1 MNKRLKSYK
10 QFFDSL
16 QIDLSV
22 DLIDINESLGI
33 MYDSILKSIGAEEM
47 DIFKTFKLPE
57 DYTDRLDLEFLHDDV
72 VFINSLAS
80 IGLKKS
86 QLQNSDDYE
95 TYLSRTCRFMMIYNV
110 ESNELENPV
119 FILIQSWNDSLKK
132 WESLKLYKFNGDVKK
147 FYDKLSSKIIEI
159 EIGDEKFIYNSTN
172 RNEWILQ
179 NSDKANK
186 KFKKY
191 LRKEELEELFKDKT
205 IKLRIV

>member
-16 QIDLSV
+16 QIDLSI
-22 DLIDINESLGI
+22 DLIDINESLGV

-57 DYTDRLDLEFLHDDV
+57 EYLDRLDLEILHDDV

-95 TYLSRTCRFMMIYNV
+95 TYLTRPCRFMMVYNV
-110 ESNELENPV
+110 ESNELENPI
-119 FILIQSWNDSLKK
+119 FILIQSWNESLKK
-132 WESLKLYKFNGDVKK
+132 WESLKLYKFNGDVRK

-159 EIGDEKFIYNSTN
+159 EIDDEKFIYNSTN
-172 RNEWILQ
+172 KNEWILQ

-186 KFKKY
+186 RFKKY
-191 LRKEELEELFKDKT
+191 LRKEELEELLKDRS

>member
-22 DLIDINESLGI
+22 ELIDINESLGI

-47 DIFKTFKLPE
+47 DIVETFKLPE
-57 DYTDRLDLEFLHDDV
+57 NYIDRLDLEFLHDDV

-80 IGLKKS
+80 VGLKKS
-86 QLQNSDDYE
+86 QLQNSEDYE
-95 TYLSRTCRFMMIYNV
+95 TYLTRPCRFMMIYNV
-110 ESNELENPV
+110 ESNEIENPV

-132 WESLKLYKFNGDVKK
+132 WESLKLYKFNGDVRK

-159 EIGDEKFIYNSTN
+159 ELDDEKFIYNSTN
-172 RNEWILQ
+172 KNEWILQ
-179 NSDKANK
+179 NSDKSNK

-191 LRKEELEELFKDKT
+191 LRKEELEELLKDRR

>member
-22 DLIDINESLGI
+22 ELIDINESLAM
-33 MYDSILKSIGAEEM
+33 MYDSIMKSIGAEEM
-47 DIFKTFKLPE
+47 DIFKTFKLPQ
-57 DYTDRLDLEFLHDDV
+57 DYNDKLDLEFLHDDI

-86 QLQNSDDYE
+86 VLQKSDDYE
-95 TYLSRTCRFMMIYNV
+95 TYLNKPCRFMMIYNV
-110 ESNELENPV
+110 ESNELEDPV
-119 FILIQSWNDSLKK
+119 FILIQSWNDSVEK
-132 WESLKLYKFNGDVKK
+132 WENLKLYKFNGDVKK

-159 EIGDEKFIYNSTN
+159 ELEDEKYIYNSTN
-172 RNEWILQ
+172 KNEWLLQ
-179 NSDKANK
+179 NSEKANK

-191 LRKEELEELFKDKT
+191 LRKEELEDLLKDRR

>member
-22 DLIDINESLGI
+22 NLIDINESLAM
-33 MYDSILKSIGAEEM
+33 MYDSIMKSIGAEEM
-47 DIFKTFKLPE
+47 DIFKTFKLPL
-57 DYTDRLDLEFLHDDV
+57 DYTDKLDLEFLHDDII
-72 VFINSLAS
+72 FINSLAS

-86 QLQNSDDYE
+86 VLQKSDDYE
-95 TYLSRTCRFMMIYNV
+95 TYLNKPCRFMMIYNV
-110 ESNELENPV
+110 ESNELEDPV
-119 FILIQSWNDSLKK
+119 FILIQSWNDSIEK
-132 WESLKLYKFNGDVKK
+132 WENLKLYKFNGDVKK

-159 EIGDEKFIYNSTN
+159 ELEDEKYIYNSTN
-172 RNEWILQ
+172 KNEWLLQ
-179 NSDKANK
+179 NSEKANK

-191 LRKEELEELFKDKT
+191 LRKEELEELLKDRR

>member
-1 MNKRLKSYK
+1 MNKKLKSYK

-22 DLIDINESLGI
+22 ELIDINESLGL
-33 MYDSILKSIGAEEM
+33 MYDNILKSIGAEEM
-47 DIFKTFKLPE
+47 SVIQTFKLPE
-57 DYTDRLDLEFLHDDV
+57 NYEEKLDLDYLHDDI

-86 QLQNSDDYE
+86 QLQNSEDYE
-95 TYLSRTCRFMMIYNV
+95 TYLSRPCRFMMIYNV

-119 FILIQSWNDSLKK
+119 FILIQSWSDSLKR
-132 WESLKLYKFNGDVKK
+132 WEGLKLYKFNGDVKK

-159 EIGDEKFIYNSTN
+159 ELGEDKFIYNSTN
-172 RNEWILQ
+172 KNEWILQ
-179 NSDKANK
+179 NSDKENK

-191 LRKEELEELFKDKT
+191 LRREELEDLLKDKR

>member
-22 DLIDINESLGI
+22 NLIDINESLAM
-33 MYDSILKSIGAEEM
+33 MYDSIMKSIGAEEM
-47 DIFKTFKLPE
+47 DIFKTFKLPQ
-57 DYTDRLDLEFLHDDV
+57 DYTDKLDLEFLHDDII
-72 VFINSLAS
+72 FINSLAS

-86 QLQNSDDYE
+86 VLQKSDDYE
-95 TYLSRTCRFMMIYNV
+95 TYLNKPCRFMMIYNV
-110 ESNELENPV
+110 ESNELEDPV
-119 FILIQSWNDSLKK
+119 FILIQSWNDSIEK
-132 WESLKLYKFNGDVKK
+132 WENLKLYKFNGDVKK

-159 EIGDEKFIYNSTN
+159 ELEDEKYIYNSTN
-172 RNEWILQ
+172 KNEWLLQ
-179 NSDKANK
+179 NSEKANK

-191 LRKEELEELFKDKT
+191 LRKEELEELLKDRR

>member
-22 DLIDINESLGI
+22 ELIDINESLAM
-33 MYDSILKSIGAEEM
+33 MYDSIMKSIGAEEM
-47 DIFKTFKLPE
+47 DIFKTFKLPQ
-57 DYTDRLDLEFLHDDV
+57 DYTDKLDLEFLHDDII
-72 VFINSLAS
+72 FINSLAS

-86 QLQNSDDYE
+86 VLQKSDDYE
-95 TYLSRTCRFMMIYNV
+95 TYLNKPCRFMMIYNV
-110 ESNELENPV
+110 ESNELEDPV
-119 FILIQSWNDSLKK
+119 FILIQSWNDSIEK
-132 WESLKLYKFNGDVKK
+132 WENLKLYKFNGDVKK

-159 EIGDEKFIYNSTN
+159 ELEDEKYIYNSTN
-172 RNEWILQ
+172 KNEWLLQ
-179 NSDKANK
+179 NSEKANK

-191 LRKEELEELFKDKT
+191 LRKEELEELLKDRR

>member
-22 DLIDINESLGI
+22 NLIDINESLAM
-33 MYDSILKSIGAEEM
+33 MYDSIMKSIGAEEM
-47 DIFKTFKLPE
+47 DIFKTFKLPQ
-57 DYTDRLDLEFLHDDV
+57 DYTDKLDLEFLHDDII
-72 VFINSLAS
+72 FINSLAS

-86 QLQNSDDYE
+86 VLQKSDDYE
-95 TYLSRTCRFMMIYNV
+95 TYLNKPCRFMMIYNV
-110 ESNELENPV
+110 ESNELEDPV
-119 FILIQSWNDSLKK
+119 FILIQSWNDSIEK
-132 WESLKLYKFNGDVKK
+132 WEYLKLYKFNGDVKK

-159 EIGDEKFIYNSTN
+159 ELEDEKYIYNSTN
-172 RNEWILQ
+172 KNEWLLQ
-179 NSDKANK
+179 NSEKANK

-191 LRKEELEELFKDKT
+191 LRKEELEEVLKDRR

>member
-22 DLIDINESLGI
+22 ELIDINESLGV
-33 MYDSILKSIGAEEM
+33 MYDNILKSIGAEEM

-57 DYTDRLDLEFLHDDV
+57 DYLDRLDLETLHDDV
-72 VFINSLAS
+72 IFINSLAS

-95 TYLSRTCRFMMIYNV
+95 TYLTRPCRFMMIYNV

-132 WESLKLYKFNGDVKK
+132 WEGLKLYKFNGDVKK

-159 EIGDEKFIYNSTN
+159 EVGDEKFIYNSTN
-172 RNEWILQ
+172 KNEWILQ

-186 KFKKY
+186 KFRKY
-191 LRKEELEELFKDKT
+191 LRKEELEDLLKDRS

>member
-22 DLIDINESLGI
+22 NLIDINESLAM
-33 MYDSILKSIGAEEM
+33 MYDSIMKSIGAEEM
-47 DIFKTFKLPE
+47 DIFKTFKLPQ
-57 DYTDRLDLEFLHDDV
+57 DYTDKLDLEFLHDDII
-72 VFINSLAS
+72 FINSLAS

-86 QLQNSDDYE
+86 VLQKSDDYE
-95 TYLSRTCRFMMIYNV
+95 TYLNKPCRFMMIYNV
-110 ESNELENPV
+110 ESNELEDPI
-119 FILIQSWNDSLKK
+119 FILIQSWNDSIEK
-132 WESLKLYKFNGDVKK
+132 WEYLKLYKFNGDVKK

-159 EIGDEKFIYNSTN
+159 ELEDEKYIYNSTN
-172 RNEWILQ
+172 KNEWLLQ
-179 NSDKANK
+179 NSEKANK

-191 LRKEELEELFKDKT
+191 LRKEELEELLKDRR

>member
-22 DLIDINESLGI
+22 NLIDINESLAM
-33 MYDSILKSIGAEEM
+33 MYDSIMKSIGAEEM
-47 DIFKTFKLPE
+47 DIFKTFKLPQ
-57 DYTDRLDLEFLHDDV
+57 DYTDKLDLEFLHDDII
-72 VFINSLAS
+72 FINSLAS

-86 QLQNSDDYE
+86 VLQKSDDYE
-95 TYLSRTCRFMMIYNV
+95 TYLNKPCRFMMIYNV
-110 ESNELENPV
+110 ESNELEDPI
-119 FILIQSWNDSLKK
+119 FILIQSWNDSIEK
-132 WESLKLYKFNGDVKK
+132 WEYLKLYKFNGDVKK

-159 EIGDEKFIYNSTN
+159 ELEDEKYIYNSTN
-172 RNEWILQ
+172 KNEWLLQ
-179 NSDKANK
+179 NSEKANK

-191 LRKEELEELFKDKT
+191 LRKEELEDLLKDRR

>member
-22 DLIDINESLGI
+22 NLIDINESLAM
-33 MYDSILKSIGAEEM
+33 MYDSIMKSIGAEEM
-47 DIFKTFKLPE
+47 DIFKTFKLPQ
-57 DYTDRLDLEFLHDDV
+57 DYTDKLDLEFLHDDII
-72 VFINSLAS
+72 FINSLAS

-86 QLQNSDDYE
+86 VLQKSDDYE
-95 TYLSRTCRFMMIYNV
+95 TYLNKPCRFMMIYNV
-110 ESNELENPV
+110 ESNELEDPV
-119 FILIQSWNDSLKK
+119 FILIQSWNDSIEK
-132 WESLKLYKFNGDVKK
+132 WEYLKLYKFNGDVKK

-159 EIGDEKFIYNSTN
+159 ELEDEKYIYNSTN
-172 RNEWILQ
+172 KNEWLLQ
-179 NSDKANK
+179 NSEKANK

-191 LRKEELEELFKDKT
+191 LRKEELEDLLKDRR

>member
-16 QIDLSV
+16 QIDLSI
-22 DLIDINESLGI
+22 DLIDINESLGV

-57 DYTDRLDLEFLHDDV
+57 DYLDRLDLEILHDDV

-95 TYLSRTCRFMMIYNV
+95 TYLTRPCRFMMVYNV
-110 ESNELENPV
+110 ESNELENPI
-119 FILIQSWNDSLKK
+119 FILIQSWNESLKK
-132 WESLKLYKFNGDVKK
+132 WESLKLYKFNGDVRK

-159 EIGDEKFIYNSTN
+159 EIDDEKFIYNSTN
-172 RNEWILQ
+172 KNEWILQ

-186 KFKKY
+186 RFKKY
-191 LRKEELEELFKDKT
+191 LRKEELEELLKDRS

>member
-22 DLIDINESLGI
+22 ELIDINESLGV
-33 MYDSILKSIGAEEM
+33 MYDNILKSIGAEEM

-57 DYTDRLDLEFLHDDV
+57 DYLDRLDLETLHDDV
-72 VFINSLAS
+72 IFINSLAS

-95 TYLSRTCRFMMIYNV
+95 TYLTRPCRFMMIYNV

-132 WESLKLYKFNGDVKK
+132 WEGLKLYKFNGDVKK

-172 RNEWILQ
+172 KNEWILQ

-186 KFKKY
+186 KFRKY
-191 LRKEELEELFKDKT
+191 LRKEELEDLLKDRS